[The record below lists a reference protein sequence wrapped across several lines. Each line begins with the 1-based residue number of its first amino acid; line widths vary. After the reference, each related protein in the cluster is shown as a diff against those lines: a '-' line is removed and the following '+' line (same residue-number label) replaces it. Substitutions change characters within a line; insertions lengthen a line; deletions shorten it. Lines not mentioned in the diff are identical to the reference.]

1 MNDVSGVSAGG
12 DGSIASRVEEAI
24 RAVLPSFVSLRTIS
38 AEGTDVRLVLN
49 GQPLSALWVREG
61 WLPAIRQ
68 VLSAETPLPDVVV
81 ARTMGPASRFALS
94 EAGVGWVDET
104 GAAEVVVGPVVVSRS
119 GVPNKKR
126 APRWTRSVLAV
137 AEAVLCG
144 SKATVAGMAD
154 VTGLSTGTCASALRT
169 LTDSGLLGASSA
181 RGRGSARHVIDTDTF
196 LAAYV
201 EEAAV
206 LSRPQSVQVGVT
218 WQDAVEG
225 LATCGRTWDV
235 QGTAWAASGPV
246 AAAVMAP
253 LLTSVR
259 SAIVYVEA
267 DTAPK
272 LEAVAAQVGLQPI
285 EGGRLTLAPFPTTTT
300 RTLSTSLDGIR
311 VAPWPRVFVDLGRSG
326 VRGEEA
332 AEHLREV
339 VGG

>member
-1 MNDVSGVSAGG
+1 MNDVLVGPAGG

-24 RAVLPSFVSLRTIS
+24 RAVLPSFASLQVIGVDGL
-38 AEGTDVRLVLN
+38 EVDLVLN

-68 VLSAETPLPDVVV
+68 VLVAETPRPDVVV
-81 ARTMGPASRFALS
+81 ARTMGPASRSALS
-94 EAGVGWVDET
+94 QAGVGWVDET
-104 GAAEVVVGPVVVSRS
+104 GAAEVVVGSVVVSRS
-119 GVPNKKR
+119 GTPKKQG

-144 SKATVAGMAD
+144 SKATVGGMAE
-154 VTGLSTGTCASALRT
+154 VTGLSTGTCANALRT

-181 RGRGSARHVIDTDTF
+181 RGRGSARHVIDADEF
-196 LAAYV
+196 LAAYAK
-201 EEAAV
+201 EAAA

-218 WQDAVEG
+218 WQDAVDG
-225 LATCGRTWDV
+225 LATCGRTWDEQRTV
-235 QGTAWAASGPV
+235 WAASGPV

-300 RTLSTSLDGIR
+300 RTFSTAVDGIR
-311 VAPWPRVFVDLGRSG
+311 VAPWPRVYVDLQRSG